1 MAVFKSFNQL
11 LALGLWGFC
20 ILASGL
26 WAAPAHADQTL
37 RVAVVTF
44 PPGGADPRKSVS
56 VFATYTWSPIYEAL
70 TTFGED
76 GTLMPE
82 LATSWE
88 RASPTSWEFKLR
100 EGVTFSNGKPLVAQD
115 IVDNI
120 MGLKQGDGALQPVA
134 RQLESITTARA
145 LDTRTVLVETAQPN
159 AILPRELSALFI
171 LESEAWRKLGPVE
184 FTRNPVG
191 TGPFKLAKWGDAK
204 IDYVPNALSWRAP
217 KVKALEIREMA
228 ESTGRLQAL
237 LTGQAD
243 IAIGMGPDELPEIE
257 AAGGLL
263 HKRQPHDVIS
273 LSLVVEPGK
282 PAADVRVRQALN
294 YAVDKVSIT
303 KVILQGFSRPAT
315 QGAVEGL
322 LGYDPDL
329 KPYPYDPAKAKA
341 LLKEAGYEKGFT
353 LDAEVIVS
361 SNAGDGP
368 IYQFVANNLAAVNV
382 KLNLITIPTPQMIRI
397 INQGEWKGDAFS
409 QVFGSWPTFEP
420 LRTLRL
426 HSCLW
431 PKPWYC
437 DQRIMPTFKAAM
449 SAPDLEQ
456 RAKLTSEVLRFYHD
470 EATAIMLHEI
480 PLLEGVAKRVKNYA
494 PQKGKLNYET
504 IELVD

>member
-1 MAVFKSFNQL
+1 M
-11 LALGLWGFC
+11 
-20 ILASGL
+20 
-26 WAAPAHADQTL
+26 
-37 RVAVVTF
+37 
-44 PPGGADPRKSVS
+44 
-56 VFATYTWSPIYEAL
+56 
-70 TTFGED
+70 
-76 GTLMPE
+76 
-82 LATSWE
+82 
-88 RASPTSWEFKLR
+88 
-100 EGVTFSNGKPLVAQD
+100 
-115 IVDNI
+115 
-120 MGLKQGDGALQPVA
+120 
-134 RQLESITTARA
+134 
-145 LDTRTVLVETAQPN
+145 
-159 AILPRELSALFI
+159 
-171 LESEAWRKLGPVE
+171 
-184 FTRNPVG
+184 
-191 TGPFKLAKWGDAK
+191 
-204 IDYVPNALSWRAP
+204 PNALSWRAP

-257 AAGGLL
+257 AAGGHL

-322 LGYDPDL
+322 LGYNPDL

-368 IYQFVANNLAAVNV
+368 I
-382 KLNLITIPTPQMIRI
+382 
-397 INQGEWKGDAFS
+397 
-409 QVFGSWPTFEP
+409 
-420 LRTLRL
+420 
-426 HSCLW
+426 
-431 PKPWYC
+431 
-437 DQRIMPTFKAAM
+437 FKAAM